1 MYDDALI
8 VLNRDK
14 KLKSIISS
22 VGEFNLKT
30 ISNPF
35 EALIE
40 AIITQQIS
48 DAAGKSISLK
58 FKKLFKKNT
67 LPPMTF

>member
-30 ISNPF
+30 ISNPV
-35 EALIE
+35 L
-40 AIITQQIS
+40 
-48 DAAGKSISLK
+48 DHH
-58 FKKLFKKNT
+58 KNNT
-67 LPPMTF
+67 N